1 MLLSLSGSCDVDWII
16 DAGHTIGRIDDYH
29 EWVARFET
37 AMRGLPERQRSESV
51 LAVLDIYRQPAQA
64 VAGSLVPGKHFQAA
78 VDRLGR
84 RIPHVTPE
92 LITKYLSDMKLVGLL

>member
-1 MLLSLSGSCDVDWII
+1 
-16 DAGHTIGRIDDYH
+16 
-29 EWVARFET
+29 
-37 AMRGLPERQRSESV
+37 MRGLPERQRSESV

-84 RIPHVTPE
+84 RIPHVTAE
-92 LITKYLSDMKLVGLL
+92 LITKYLSDMRCRRWRSNGKGRCSPSHR